1 MNLVVV
7 ANFLAILV
15 IVAGVASLALIGLR
29 LVAGVSGGAAGLLGS
44 VRAGVGPYAL
54 WLAWLVAATATTGSL
69 FFSEMG
75 GLVPCELCWYQRIA
89 MYPLAII
96 LLIAAIRRDWGIRPY
111 ASVLAGIGALIAA
124 YHALLQRFPSLPSGS
139 CDPSNPCSTIDLERF
154 GFITIPVMALT
165 GFITILTLLWVI
177 GNQADPVE
185 TEPEEREPST

>member
-15 IVAGVASLALIGLR
+15 
-29 LVAGVSGGAAGLLGS
+29 LVAGVVSLGLLGLRLLAAVS
-44 VRAGVGPYAL
+44 DAAGGLLASISAAVRPYAL
-54 WLAWLVAATATTGSL
+54 WLAWLVAATAMAGSL
-69 FFSEMG
+69 YFSEVG

-89 MYPLAII
+89 MYPLAI
-96 LLIAAIRRDWGIRPY
+96 LLFIAALRGDWGIRPY
-111 ASVLAGIGALIAA
+111 ATALAGIGALIAA

-165 GFITILTLLWVI
+165 GFVTILTMLWVI
-177 GNQADPVE
+177 GSQADASEPGPVD
-185 TEPEEREPST
+185 TESSA